1 MKQIFILLI
10 AAICFSFSGTAQN
23 IVSGTIIDDQGLPI
37 PGVNILEKNTTNGYV
52 SDFDGNF
59 TMTVKDNAI
68 LVFSYIG
75 YKTQEIAVNGKTTI
89 PVKMITDNAELDE
102 VVVIGY
108 GAVSRD
114 KITSSIATI
123 KADEIAKVVASNPA
137 EALQGKAAGVQ
148 VLSNGGAPGAAP
160 RILIRG
166 VTTFNGSTQP
176 LLVLDG
182 VLLPASTSLNFI
194 NPLDIESIQVLK
206 DAAASAIYGSR
217 ASNGVLL
224 ITTKRGKTGKAKIS
238 LSASYGVQNTEKF
251 ETADA
256 QEYIQVF
263 NTRRLNDDP
272 NADPSTL
279 INPEDFGE
287 GTDWWDEVI
296 ENNSPITNINLRAS
310 GGSENI
316 KYSGSLSYFDQKS
329 NVGVGSFERINGRF
343 NTDFKIS
350 DKLSLKQDF
359 SARIQ
364 YVVPTPGVLFNALR
378 IDPTTDVFIPFSE
391 RVDRNEFSI
400 FDRSTN
406 LVPNPVGQLARSFAN
421 QDFNEFFTNTQL
433 DYKIIPNFKFTTQF
447 GLTLSTFRQ
456 KAFNPQFFIDT
467 QEQNEVN
474 QISERIDQSLG
485 YVFNNTI
492 TFDKTILDKHY
503 LNITG
508 GILYDSEQ
516 TSFVSA
522 SRDGLP
528 SDTDPNLRQITAAT
542 GETIQVGGNEGT
554 DNILSGIFRTIY
566 AYDNRYFFT
575 GSVRVDESSRFAE
588 GNRTGIFSSASFA
601 WDVDSEKFFKSDVIN
616 NLRFKVAAGEVGN
629 QNINRNG
636 QFFSVGNDNFVFGS
650 ERVRGNILSRFGNP
664 DLRWETVKD
673 KNFGVDLG
681 ILNNT
686 FTLSAEY
693 YIKTSEDLLFDVN
706 LPNFTGIPG
715 RVAQNVGSFESRG
728 FDLQLGYNKQ
738 IKDFSIG
745 VDVTLSTNESRAVDL
760 APGNEVLF
768 GASRARLGGSF
779 VKITELDEII
789 GLFQGFK
796 TNGIF
801 QNQTE
806 LNSHT
811 TEDGTLI
818 QPDAQVGDL
827 RFVDQ
832 NNDGN
837 LNDDDVVTIGN
848 PFPDFYGN
856 VNVNL
861 RYKKVDFSMQWYAS
875 VGNDVYNGNR
885 EYIISGT
892 QGLNVQAGL
901 IDQVWS
907 PTNTNAEF
915 PRLTNLDPNGNYRRV
930 SDLFI
935 EDGSYL
941 RLRNIQLGYSLDIKG
956 FNQFR
961 VFVSGQNLL
970 TFTKYTG
977 FDPEVSS
984 GNNVINQFGL
994 DFGRTPV
1001 ARTVLL
1007 GLNLTL

>member
-1 MKQIFILLI
+1 MKQLVLTLI
-10 AAICFSFSGTAQN
+10 SALCLSLTGASQN
-23 IVSGTIIDDQGLPI
+23 SVSGIITDDQGQPI
-37 PGVNILEKNTTNGYV
+37 PGVNIIEKNTTNGYV
-52 SDFDGNF
+52 SDFDGNY
-59 TMTVKDNAI
+59 TMTVGDNAT
-68 LVFSYIG
+68 LVFSYVG
-75 YKTQEIAVNGKTTI
+75 YKTQEIAVDNKSVINITM
-89 PVKMITDNAELDE
+89 VTDNAQLDE

-108 GAVSRD
+108 GAVKRD

-123 KADEIAKVVASNPA
+123 NSEEISKVVASNPA

-160 RILIRG
+160 RVLIRG
-166 VTTFNGSTQP
+166 ITTFNSSSQP

-182 VLLPASTSLNFI
+182 VLLPSNTSLNFI
-194 NPLDIESIQVLK
+194 NPLDIENIQVLK

-238 LSASYGVQNTEKF
+238 LSASYGFQNIEKF

-256 QEYIQVF
+256 QEYISVF
-263 NTRRLNDDP
+263 NERRLNDDP
-272 NADPSTL
+272 NADPSIL
-279 INPEDFGE
+279 LNPDDFGE

-296 ENNSPITNINLRAS
+296 ENNAPITNINLRAS

-350 DKLSLKQDF
+350 NKLSLKQDL

-364 YVVPTPGVLFNALR
+364 FVEPTPGVLFNALR
-378 IDPTTDVFIPFSE
+378 IDPITDVFIPISE
-391 RVDRNEFSI
+391 RVGRNEFGI

-406 LVPNPVGQLARSFAN
+406 LVPNPVGQLARDFRS

-433 DYKIIPNFKFTTQF
+433 DYKLTPDFRFTSQF
-447 GLTLSTFRQ
+447 SLTVSTFRQ
-456 KAFNPQFFIDT
+456 KTFNPFFFIDQ
-467 QEQNEVN
+467 QEQNEAN
-474 QISERIDQSLG
+474 NIFERVDQNLG

-503 LNITG
+503 FNITA
-508 GILYDSEQ
+508 GILYDSQQ

-528 SDTDPNLRQITAAT
+528 SDTDPNLRQIAAAT
-542 GETIQVGGNEGT
+542 GEDISVNGNEGT

-566 AYDNRYFFT
+566 SYDNRYFFT
-575 GSVRVDESSRFAE
+575 GSIRVDESSRFAE
-588 GNRTGIFSSASFA
+588 GNRVGIFSSASFA

-616 NLRFKVAAGEVGN
+616 NLRFKIAAGEVGN

-636 QFFSVGNDNFVFGS
+636 QFFAIGNDNFVFGG
-650 ERVRGNILSRFGNP
+650 ERVRGNVLSRFGNP
-664 DLRWETVKD
+664 DLRWETVRD
-673 KNFGVDLG
+673 NNFGVDLG

-693 YIKTSEDLLFDVN
+693 YIKTSEDLLFDVS

-715 RVAQNVGSFESRG
+715 TVAQNVGSFESRG

-738 IKDFSIG
+738 NKDFSIG

-768 GASRARLGGSF
+768 GAARARLGGSF

-789 GLFQGFK
+789 GLFQGIK
-796 TNGIF
+796 TDGIF
-801 QNQTE
+801 QNETE

-811 TEDGTLI
+811 TENGVLI

-832 NNDGN
+832 NDDGEID
-837 LNDDDVVTIGN
+837 DDDVVTIGN

-861 RYKKVDFSMQWYAS
+861 RYKKIDFSMQWYAS

-892 QGLNVQAGL
+892 QGLNVAAGT
-901 IDQVWS
+901 INQVWS

-915 PRLTNLDPNGNYRRV
+915 PRLSNEDPNGNYRRV

-941 RLRNIQLGYSLDIKG
+941 RLRNIQLGYNFDIKS

-970 TFTKYTG
+970 TFTEYTG

-994 DFGRTPV
+994 DFGRIPV
-1001 ARTVLL
+1001 SRTVLL